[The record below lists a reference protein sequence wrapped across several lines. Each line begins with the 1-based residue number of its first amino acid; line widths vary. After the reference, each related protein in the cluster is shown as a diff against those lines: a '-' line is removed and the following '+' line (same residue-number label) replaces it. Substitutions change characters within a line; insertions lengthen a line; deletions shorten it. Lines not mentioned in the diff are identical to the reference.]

1 MPELCGER
9 QIVWKITWL
18 REDEIMLFDQMTLY
32 ANESEKN
39 QHNNAIRQLC
49 EELAENEEAI
59 RPVYEEILLEMKKQ
73 ARIKEFL
80 SILVCRTIRDLARGH
95 VEGSYPGLADSRTMR
110 FRLHQQHA
118 LRPARPGEPASG
130 E

>member
-1 MPELCGER
+1 LCSEQ
-9 QIVWKITWL
+9 QIVWKIIWL
-18 REDEIMLFDQMTLY
+18 QEDEIMLFDQMTLY

-49 EELAENEEAI
+49 QELSEDEEVI

-80 SILVCRTIRDLARGH
+80 SILVCRTIRDLARGY
-95 VEGSYPGLADSRTMR
+95 EDSSSFRSADAHGKLWRRNSDRVRQGDSSRT
-110 FRLHQQHA
+110 
-118 LRPARPGEPASG
+118 E
-130 E
+130 

>member
-1 MPELCGER
+1 
-9 QIVWKITWL
+9 
-18 REDEIMLFDQMTLY
+18 MLFDQMTLY

-39 QHNNAIRQLC
+39 QHSNAIRQLC
-49 EELAENEEAI
+49 QELAENEEAI

-95 VEGSYPGLADSRTMR
+95 ADSSS
-110 FRLHQQHA
+110 F
-118 LRPARPGEPASG
+118 RPAEARGKLSKRNMRLALPGDSSVSE
-130 E
+130 